1 MKCVVCKHGETK
13 PGTMTATLE
22 REGAT
27 LVFKGVP
34 AEVCQSCGE
43 NYLSSEV
50 GQMLLAQ
57 AEEAVKKGVQIDVRR
72 FIAA

>member
-1 MKCVVCKHGETK
+1 
-13 PGTMTATLE
+13 MTATLE

-27 LVFKGVP
+27 LIFKGVP

-43 NYLSSEV
+43 SYLSSEV
-50 GQMLLAQ
+50 SQKLLEQ
-57 AEEAVKKGVQIDVRR
+57 AEESLKKGVQVDVRR